1 MSTAILKKPYKE
13 IAVDISIHSYYHNN
27 MMKTKQENKMNQD
40 LREALDDADKWYELW
55 LGQKLANKRLNDK
68 IAQLEEEVD
77 SLRQVVY
84 GSPDGN

>member
-1 MSTAILKKPYKE
+1 MDQVL
-13 IAVDISIHSYYHNN
+13 H
-27 MMKTKQENKMNQD
+27 
-40 LREALDDADKWYELW
+40 EALDDADKWYELW

-84 GSPDGN
+84 GSPDGH

>member
-1 MSTAILKKPYKE
+1 
-13 IAVDISIHSYYHNN
+13 
-27 MMKTKQENKMNQD
+27 MMKTQENKMDQV
-40 LREALDDADKWYELW
+40 LHEALDDADKWYELW

>member
-1 MSTAILKKPYKE
+1 
-13 IAVDISIHSYYHNN
+13 
-27 MMKTKQENKMNQD
+27 MKTQENKMDQV
-40 LREALDDADKWYELW
+40 LHEALDDADKWYELW

-77 SLRQVVY
+77 SLRQLVY

>member
-1 MSTAILKKPYKE
+1 
-13 IAVDISIHSYYHNN
+13 

-77 SLRQVVY
+77 SLRQLVY